1 MKFGQRTGFMA
12 LAADRRGTT
21 AAEFALIV
29 PAFVAMVFGSIELGR
44 FMWIRNSLQTAVEAA
59 ARCSAIS
66 APACTT
72 SAATRDYAV
81 LMASVGDVTASA
93 FTVTTD
99 ACGRTVTA
107 SYNFTAITPLVP
119 LNATITAKSCRA
131 LKPGPG

>member
-1 MKFGQRTGFMA
+1 VTTRRRIGFSA
-12 LAADRRGTT
+12 LAVDRRGTT

-29 PAFVAMVFGSIELGR
+29 PALLILVFGSIELAR

-66 APACTT
+66 APACATV
-72 SAATRDYAV
+72 AAAKDYAV
-81 LMASVGDVTASA
+81 TIAGVPDATAAA
-93 FTVTTD
+93 FTVTTGG
-99 ACGRTVTA
+99 CGRTVTT
-107 SYNFTAITPLVP
+107 SYNFAAIVPLVP